1 MFPRSYLPLY
11 DMVSFS
17 TIPYAQARERARR
30 QDRIALAAAAAAGGG
45 ILLAVLAGAYM
56 MNG

>member
-1 MFPRSYLPLY
+1 
-11 DMVSFS
+11 MVSFS